1 MCSSDLADERNR
13 NLSDAE
19 AVART
24 YSSLFNAW
32 VTTLPTLNVSQIE
45 SFSPHAETSQL
56 SSKDRKYVARF
67 QIVSQSW
74 FKGYIR
80 AAVISSQQQA
90 ALDLLM
96 LERDGVTLG
105 AADAARIT
113 HDPMTGLPFVFDPAK
128 RELLA
133 PPDSARLDV
142 VPLVLPW

>member
-1 MCSSDLADERNR
+1 MGR
-13 NLSDAE
+13 
-19 AVART
+19 
-24 YSSLFNAW
+24 
-32 VTTLPTLNVSQIE
+32 E
-45 SFSPHAETSQL
+45 SWL
-56 SSKDRKYVARF
+56 
-67 QIVSQSW
+67 
-74 FKGYIR
+74 KGHIR

-128 RELLA
+128 RELLV